1 MEHQVFIPFITFFIW
16 MIILILL
23 SFFIDY
29 LLARIFSKGAHRF
42 FVFLGVIVHE
52 YSHAFG
58 CLITRT
64 KIKEI
69 KLFEESGGHVTHEKR
84 NPFITAIIG
93 MMPLYGCSIFILLL
107 AIIFGYIGVWFP
119 KDTVFSLGNTNF
131 LNSFSH
137 FLVLAGNTF
146 YYNFKEFNI
155 IQIIFF
161 ILFLYFV
168 GSVTATIA
176 PSGVDL
182 KHSAVGMVIV
192 FILGMLTIYIHPLG
206 YIPGIEDEYNT
217 PTPILDFI
225 LQNLT
230 IAIGIGIIGVIL
242 ILLIL
247 IPVAILKRR

>member
-1 MEHQVFIPFITFFIW
+1 MEYYGFIAFFIW
-16 MIILILL
+16 LGILIVL
-23 SFFIDY
+23 SFFVDY

-69 KLFEESGGHVTHEKR
+69 KLFEETGGHVTHEKR

-93 MMPLYGCSIFILLL
+93 MMPLFGCWFFLFLL
-107 AIIFGYIGVWFP
+107 ALLFSKIGVII
-119 KDTVFSLGNTNF
+119 DFSGISVAGTNF
-131 LNSFSH
+131 LNQ
-137 FLVLAGNTF
+137 FLGIIIFTGTTF
-146 YYNFKEFNI
+146 YKNFATLDPVV
-155 IQIIFF
+155 IIFF

-168 GSVTATIA
+168 GSVAATIA

-182 KHSAVGMVIV
+182 KHSTLGMIVIFLV
-192 FILGMLTIYIHPLG
+192 GMLTIYIKPLG
-206 YIPGIEDEYNT
+206 YIPAVVNQFNT
-217 PTPILDFI
+217 TTPMLDFI
-225 LQNLT
+225 VKYLSM
-230 IAIGIGIIGVIL
+230 AIGIGLIGVFL

-247 IPVAILKRR
+247 IPVAIIKKR

>member
-16 MIILILL
+16 MILLILL
-23 SFFIDY
+23 SFFVDY

-84 NPFITAIIG
+84 NPFVTAIIG
-93 MMPLYGCSIFILLL
+93 MMPLFGCSIFILLL

-119 KDTVFSLGNTNF
+119 SNTIFSIGNTNF
-131 LNSFSH
+131 LNSFGK
-137 FLVLAGNTF
+137 FIILAGNTF
-146 YYNFKEFNI
+146 YNNFKDFNI

-168 GSVTATIA
+168 GSVAAAIA
-176 PSGVDL
+176 PSGVDM
-182 KHSAVGMVIV
+182 KHSAVGMFII
-192 FILGMLTIYIHPLG
+192 FILGMLTIYLHPLG
-206 YIPGIEDEYNT
+206 YIPGIKDEYNT
-217 PTPILDFI
+217 STPILDFI

-230 IAIGIGIIGVIL
+230 IAMGIGIIGVIL

-247 IPVAILKRR
+247 VPVAIIKRR